1 MSTNLHMRTGSATH
15 RGVYREN
22 NEDSMI
28 VAGTLCVVADGMG
41 GHEAGEVASRLCVRQ
56 LAYSSFFTLPG
67 GMSPEEQE
75 DYERRVHDENKGK
88 SNRRKTSELN
98 NEILRTLERLRSLIG
113 EANDQ
118 IKGALSKAGG
128 TTVTGAWLTRIW
140 SQQLWVIFNV
150 GDSRTYR
157 LVREQEGFHHSEMEM
172 LPGNAGSA
180 SLEQVTAD
188 HSEVQYLVDEGQITQ
203 LEALTHPRRNVI
215 TRALGTGN
223 YWEPDFWVFPA
234 HEGDRVMLCSD
245 GLSGEL
251 SHEYMARVLTSVR
264 HPQDAADVLQYEA
277 LRSGGRDN
285 ITVIVADA
293 IAPDED

>member
-128 TTVTGAWLTRIW
+128 TTVTGVPPLR
-140 SQQLWVIFNV
+140 
-150 GDSRTYR
+150 D
-157 LVREQEGFHHSEMEM
+157 
-172 LPGNAGSA
+172 GNA
-180 SLEQVTAD
+180 
-188 HSEVQYLVDEGQITQ
+188 
-203 LEALTHPRRNVI
+203 
-215 TRALGTGN
+215 
-223 YWEPDFWVFPA
+223 
-234 HEGDRVMLCSD
+234 
-245 GLSGEL
+245 
-251 SHEYMARVLTSVR
+251 AR
-264 HPQDAADVLQYEA
+264 
-277 LRSGGRDN
+277 
-285 ITVIVADA
+285 
-293 IAPDED
+293 